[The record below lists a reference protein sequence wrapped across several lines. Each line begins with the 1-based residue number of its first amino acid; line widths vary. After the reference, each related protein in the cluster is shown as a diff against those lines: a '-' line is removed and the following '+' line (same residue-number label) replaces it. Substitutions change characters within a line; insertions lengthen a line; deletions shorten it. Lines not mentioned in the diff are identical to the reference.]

1 MEDSLLT
8 FPCAF
13 PIKIMGEARDGFT
26 QAIIEIVLRHAP
38 DFDPANVEIR
48 PSKNGK
54 YLSLTCDIQATSRQQ
69 LDALYQELSAHKMV
83 SIVL

>member
-1 MEDSLLT
+1 MEDSLLI

-13 PIKIMGEARDGFT
+13 PIKIMGEAHDGFT
-26 QAIIEIVLRHAP
+26 QAIVEIVIRHAP

-48 PSKNGK
+48 PSKNGN
-54 YLSLTCDIQATSRQQ
+54 YLSLTCDIQATSRLQ

>member
-1 MEDSLLT
+1 
-8 FPCAF
+8 
-13 PIKIMGEARDGFT
+13 MGEAQDGFT
-26 QAIIEIVLRHAP
+26 EAIMEIVVRHAP
-38 DFDPANVEIR
+38 DFDPENVEIR

>member
-1 MEDSLLT
+1 
-8 FPCAF
+8 
-13 PIKIMGEARDGFT
+13 MGEAQDGFT
-26 QAIIEIVLRHAP
+26 EAIMEIVVRHAP
-38 DFDPANVEIR
+38 DFDPENVEIR

-54 YLSLTCDIQATSRQQ
+54 YLSLTCDIQATSRPQ

>member
-13 PIKIMGEARDGFT
+13 PIKIMGEAHDGFT
-26 QAIIEIVLRHAP
+26 QEIVEVVIRHAP

-48 PSKNGK
+48 PSKNGN

-69 LDALYQELSAHKMV
+69 LDALYRELSAHKMV
-83 SIVL
+83 SLVL

>member
-13 PIKIMGEARDGFT
+13 PIKIMGEAHDGFT
-26 QAIIEIVLRHAP
+26 QAIVEIVIRHAP

-48 PSKNGK
+48 PSKNGR

-69 LDALYQELSAHKMV
+69 LDALYRELSAHKMV
-83 SIVL
+83 SLVL